1 MVKRAINYISRE
13 ASGMHQAA
21 YMIAFFTFAAQ
32 ILGFVRDRLL
42 ASTFGAG
49 EILDT
54 YYIAFRIPDLIFA
67 ALSMFTVGVV
77 LIPFF
82 VKVRKESTNEYMK
95 LIHSNFTAL
104 CLGASMLIVVA
115 WFAMPYLLNT
125 FFHPQYTGSYGDELL
140 MMSRIILFS
149 PFLMTLSGLF
159 GSIAQSEKRFFVY
172 ALSPIAYNIGIIAG
186 LLFLYPEF
194 GMVGLA
200 YGVVVGALLH
210 AGIQIP
216 TLLQIRSVPRFRW
229 FFWRNRNFIE
239 TIFIALPRSV
249 GQFFT
254 QLSQVVAVAVAGRIV
269 VGAVSVFSISQ
280 IIYTVPLALIS
291 TSYNTASFPML
302 SELHAN
308 KQKTEFLARLSQAAR
323 HILFWTIPIAI
334 LFVVL
339 RAQIVRTIYGSGN
352 FGWEETRLVAAT
364 VAILISTL
372 PINSLVGLFA
382 QTLYIINKARLAIIT
397 AIATAILTM
406 VLMPTYVWAF
416 KTLPFFQNFFEV
428 LLKIEGLNGAA
439 VIAIPCAI
447 ITAQIVTFV
456 FYYNVISRNFGVF
469 MHQLREVFL
478 HVFGAACI
486 MGYATYASLQV
497 FAKLLN
503 TNTGIGIFLQGFISG
518 IIGIIVHVVVL
529 ILLKNGEAKAVWKT
543 IHSKIWKADR
553 PIVDPA
559 AQQEL

>member
-1 MVKRAINYISRE
+1 MVKKAISYISRE
-13 ASGMHQAA
+13 MSGMHQAA
-21 YMIAFFTFAAQ
+21 YMIAFFTLAAQ

-54 YYIAFRIPDLIFA
+54 YYTAFRIPDLIFA
-67 ALSMFTVGVV
+67 VLSMFTVGVV
-77 LIPFF
+77 LIPLF
-82 VKVRKESTNEYMK
+82 VKVRKESANEYMK
-95 LIHSNFTAL
+95 FIHANFTAL
-104 CLGASMLIVVA
+104 CFGALALVLGS
-115 WFAMPYLLNT
+115 WFAMTYLLNA
-125 FFHPQYTGSYGDELL
+125 FFHPQYVGPYGDELL
-140 MMSRIILFS
+140 TMARIILIS

-172 ALSPIAYNIGIIAG
+172 ALSPIAYNLGIIG
-186 LLFLYPEF
+186 GILFLYPEF

-210 AGIQIP
+210 AGIQVP
-216 TLLQIRSVPRFRW
+216 TLVQIKSVPKFKW
-229 FFWRNRNFIE
+229 FFWKNKNLIHAVC
-239 TIFIALPRSV
+239 IALPRSAA
-249 GQFFT
+249 QFFT
-254 QLSQVVAVAVAGRIV
+254 QLSQIVAFAVAGRIA
-269 VGAVSVFSISQ
+269 VGAVSIFSISQ

-291 TSYNTASFPML
+291 TSYNTASFPIL

-308 KQKTEFLARLSQAAR
+308 NQKSEFLARLSQAAR

-364 VAILISTL
+364 IAILISTL

-382 QTLYIINKARLAIIT
+382 QTLYIIDKARLAIVT
-397 AIATAILTM
+397 AIGTAILTM
-406 VLMPTYVWAF
+406 ILMPAYVS
-416 KTLPFFQNFFEV
+416 FFQSVPFIQYFLEI
-428 LLKIEGLNGAA
+428 LLKIEGLNGSQ

-447 ITAQIVTFV
+447 ITAQIITFA
-456 FYYNVISRNFGVF
+456 FYYRIISRNFGVF
-469 MHQLREVFL
+469 MHQLKEVFF

-497 FAKLLN
+497 FAKLLD
-503 TNTGIGIFLQGFISG
+503 TNTGLGIFFQGFISG
-518 IIGIIVHVVVL
+518 IIGILVHIAIL
-529 ILLKNGEAKAVWKT
+529 ILLKNKEAKAVWKT
-543 IHSKIWKADR
+543 IHTKIWKADK

-559 AQQEL
+559 SQGEL